1 MLLDLLQGLLW
12 LSLIFTSLLL
22 PFIIAVAYHKYRAVI
37 PFSIP
42 VEYRR
47 IIKIAAFV
55 LPLCGWCIAS
65 NYPQPPVVLN
75 TIGYLANALCLSII
89 VHRVQIITSDK
100 IGYTVVILFYYVTNL
115 AWLTGYL
122 DV

>member
-12 LSLIFTSLLL
+12 LLLIITSLLL

-47 IIKIAAFV
+47 IIKITSFV
-55 LPLCGWCIAS
+55 LPLCGWYIAS

-89 VHRVQIITSDK
+89 VHRVHTISSYK
-100 IGYTVVILFYYVTNL
+100 IGYTAIVFFYYFTNL